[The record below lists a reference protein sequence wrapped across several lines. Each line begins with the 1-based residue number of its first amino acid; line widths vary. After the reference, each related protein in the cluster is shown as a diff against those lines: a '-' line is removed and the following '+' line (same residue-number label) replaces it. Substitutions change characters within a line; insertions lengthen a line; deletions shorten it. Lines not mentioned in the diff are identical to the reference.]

1 MVVFVECRAEQH
13 FSDSEMGIIK
23 MKTAKI
29 IAIVGLTLTLIGSAV
44 WADEGP
50 ARRGPESRPIR
61 GEFRLDDRFHHDH
74 YYPNHGMAVGALPR
88 GALHVEHGGA
98 HYYFHGGVWYRPVG
112 SRFVV
117 IAPPF
122 GIVVPILPID
132 YVTLQIGGR
141 PYFYANGT
149 YYVTTP
155 GVGYTVVEPP
165 PNVDQAQGVP
175 PPPAPMPSTPPSPV
189 ALAPAAA
196 PITYP
201 RNGQS
206 AAQNAK
212 DIEECNQWAN
222 TQPGVVGNAGVFQRA
237 FAACMDGRGYTV
249 R

>member
-1 MVVFVECRAEQH
+1 
-13 FSDSEMGIIK
+13 

>member
-1 MVVFVECRAEQH
+1 
-13 FSDSEMGIIK
+13 MGIIK
-23 MKTAKI
+23 MKTSKI
-29 IAIVGLTLTLIGSAV
+29 IALAGLTLTLIANAA
-44 WADEGP
+44 WAEEGP
-50 ARRGPESRPIR
+50 AHRGPEPRPIR
-61 GEFRLDDRFHHDH
+61 GEFRLDEKFHHDH
-74 YYPNHGMAVGALPR
+74 YYPNHGMAVAALPR
-88 GALHVEHGGA
+88 GAVHVEHGGA
-98 HYYFHGGVWYRPVG
+98 RYYFHGGVWYRPVG

-155 GVGYTVVEPP
+155 GAGYTVVEPP
-165 PNVDQAQGVP
+165 PNAELAQGVP
-175 PPPAPMPSTPPSPV
+175 PPPASPIPSAPPPPS
-189 ALAPAAA
+189 ASEPAAS

-206 AAQNAK
+206 AAQNGK
-212 DIEECNQWAN
+212 DIQECNQWAN
-222 TQPGVVGNAGVFQRA
+222 TQPSAAGNAGVFQRA
-237 FAACMDGRGYTV
+237 FAACMDARGYTV